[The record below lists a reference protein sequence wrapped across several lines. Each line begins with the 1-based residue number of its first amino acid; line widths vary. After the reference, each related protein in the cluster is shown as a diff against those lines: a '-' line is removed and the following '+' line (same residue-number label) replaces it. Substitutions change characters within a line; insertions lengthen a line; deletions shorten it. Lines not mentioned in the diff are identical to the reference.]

1 MFFDRDG
8 TPMICDLD
16 ATNHNPKLDL
26 DKSPTVLMVDDD
38 DLVLERLQ
46 ETVAAAGYSVRTAA
60 SGSEA
65 LHSLENSFASI
76 VVTDL
81 KMAGMDG
88 LELCRRLRNR
98 PWPEYLYIILL
109 TTQDAENDV
118 HAGLDA
124 GADDYISKRTYA
136 AQFTARLR
144 AAKRFLALEN
154 SLNGELEKKR
164 KLSTTDALT
173 GVYNRPYFVRNLGL
187 ELKRSLRRGGGVSLL
202 LLDFDNFKAVNDTYG
217 HAVGDIVLR
226 RLSKQILKCLDRTT
240 GWCAHL
246 GGEEFAV
253 VLEDAT
259 LADARQCAEKMRHEI
274 ASGSIN
280 TSRGTVRITVSIGIS
295 GVEEST
301 DRNAVTVESLLKMAS
316 ANLFAS
322 KLNGRNRVTSCDSHV
337 PDSSEP
343 KARH

>member
-1 MFFDRDG
+1 MLVEADWLGLAANIARMLLCKEMRDG
-8 TPMICDLD
+8 IRMM
-16 ATNHNPKLDL
+16 TNTSLNL
-26 DKSPTVLMVDDD
+26 DKAPAVLMVDDD

-46 ETVAAAGYSVRTAA
+46 ATVAAAGFSVRTAA
-60 SGSEA
+60 SGIEA

-98 PWPEYLYIILL
+98 RWPGYLYIILL
-109 TTQDAENDV
+109 TGQDEETDI
-118 HAGLDA
+118 HRGLDA

-154 SLNGELEKKR
+154 SLNHEQEKKR
-164 KLSTTDALT
+164 KLATSDALT
-173 GVYNRPYFVRNLGL
+173 GVYNRPYFVRNLSL
-187 ELKRSLRRGGGVSLL
+187 ELKRSLRHGRGVSLL
-202 LLDFDNFKAVNDTYG
+202 LLHLNNFNAVNDAYG
-217 HAVGDIVLR
+217 HAIGDIVLR
-226 RLSKQILKCLDRTT
+226 RLTGQMRKSLDRTT
-240 GWCAHL
+240 SWCAHL

-259 LADARQCAEKMRHEI
+259 LADARKCAEKMRHDI

-280 TSRGTVRITVSIGIS
+280 TSRGSVRITVSIGIS
-295 GVEEST
+295 GIEESA
-301 DRNAVTVESLLKMAS
+301 DRYAVTVEYLLKMAS
-316 ANLFAS
+316 ASLYAS
-322 KLNGRNRVTSCDSHV
+322 TVN
-337 PDSSEP
+337 EP
-343 KARH
+343 TVRH

>member
-1 MFFDRDG
+1 
-8 TPMICDLD
+8 
-16 ATNHNPKLDL
+16 
-26 DKSPTVLMVDDD
+26 
-38 DLVLERLQ
+38 VLERLQ
-46 ETVAAAGYSVRTAA
+46 QTVAAAGYSVRTAA
-60 SGSEA
+60 SGIEA

-98 PWPEYLYIILL
+98 PWPGYLYIIFL
-109 TTQDAENDV
+109 TTQDEENDV

-154 SLNGELEKKR
+154 SLNHELEKKR

-173 GVYNRPYFVRNLGL
+173 GVYNRPYFVRNLSL
-187 ELKRSLRRGGGVSLL
+187 ELKRSLLHGGGVSLL
-202 LLDFDNFKAVNDTYG
+202 LLHLDNFKAVNDTYG
-217 HAVGDIVLR
+217 HGVGDIVLR
-226 RLSKQILKCLDRTT
+226 RLSRQMLKCLDRTT

-253 VLEDAT
+253 VLENTT
-259 LADARQCAEKMRHEI
+259 LADAHKCAEKMRHDI

-280 TSRGTVRITVSIGIS
+280 TSRGAVRITVSIGTS
-295 GVEEST
+295 GVEERA
-301 DRNAVTVESLLKMAS
+301 DGNAVTVESLLKMAS
-316 ANLFAS
+316 ANLYAS
-322 KLNGRNRVTSCDSHV
+322 KVNGRNRVTSA
-337 PDSSEP
+337 EP
-343 KARH
+343 TARH

>member
-1 MFFDRDG
+1 
-8 TPMICDLD
+8 MIRDLD
-16 ATNHNPKLDL
+16 VTNRGPMLDP
-26 DKSPTVLMVDDD
+26 DQAPAVLMVDDD

-60 SGSEA
+60 GGMEA
-65 LHSLENSFASI
+65 LHSLENSFAPI

-98 PWPEYLYIILL
+98 PWPGYLYIIFL
-109 TTQDAENDV
+109 TTHDDENAI

-124 GADDYISKRTYA
+124 GADDYISKRSYA

-154 SLNGELEKKR
+154 SLNHELEKKR

-173 GVYNRPYFVRNLGL
+173 GVYNRPYFVRNLSL
-187 ELKRSLRRGGGVSLL
+187 ELKRSLRNGGAVSLL
-202 LLDFDNFKAVNDTYG
+202 LLDFDSFQAVNDTYG
-217 HAVGDIVLR
+217 HAIGDIVLR
-226 RLSKQILKCLDRTT
+226 RLTKQILNCLDRST

-253 VLEDAT
+253 VLEDTT
-259 LADARQCAEKMRHEI
+259 LADARQCADRMRHEI
-274 ASGSIN
+274 ANGAIS
-280 TSRGTVRITVSIGIS
+280 TSRGTVRITVSIGVS
-295 GVEEST
+295 GVEESV
-301 DRNAVTVESLLKMAS
+301 DRNTVTVESLLNLAS
-316 ANLFAS
+316 ANLYAS
-322 KLNGRNRVTSCDSHV
+322 KANGRNCVTSR
-337 PDSSEP
+337 EP
-343 KARH
+343 TARH